1 MSGFQVNQL
10 IRLATAKV
18 FCPLSVCMLVKSPG
32 DIDSNAGVKRVVG
45 AEDDIDEPVH
55 QCIIPRKTKKMTIF
69 RIFQD
74 ADDKTGLC

>member
-1 MSGFQVNQL
+1 
-10 IRLATAKV
+10 
-18 FCPLSVCMLVKSPG
+18 MLVKSPG
-32 DIDSNAGVKRVVG
+32 DIDSNAGVKRIVG

-55 QCIIPRKTKKMTIF
+55 ESNIPRKTRKMTIF